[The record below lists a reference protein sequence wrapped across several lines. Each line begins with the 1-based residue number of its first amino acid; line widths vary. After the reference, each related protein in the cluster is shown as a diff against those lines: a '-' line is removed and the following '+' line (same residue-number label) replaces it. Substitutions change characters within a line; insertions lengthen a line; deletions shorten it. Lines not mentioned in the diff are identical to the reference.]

1 MTHPARSPRASRGVG
16 RIAWAPGAWRLLL
29 LAMATLGLVLWPLV
43 SARRP
48 EALLMTVWGQP
59 FEDALF
65 RDQYARG
72 FEAAHPGR
80 RVEYQRHADLE
91 TKYLAW
97 HSRGRGPEL
106 MRLRVTDYH
115 LMVERGMLM
124 PLSPMLVALPGA
136 DRRALLDSIPRSL
149 LDPLRIGAEL
159 YALPQDSAQFGLY
172 YNPDLF
178 DDYNRAHPDEPL
190 PYPTE
195 GWTWEDLRSAA
206 SRLTRRSDGGDVLVA
221 GFDMVVWEWPIMHF
235 ILQAG
240 GELWHEGGLR
250 TRIDEEPGVRALM
263 FLASLVR
270 DGSWSPE
277 FVRAGTMGPDARF
290 ASGRVAMYLDGSWM
304 VPSFETRAPGL
315 RFAVA
320 PPPRGERDVA
330 IAGSVLWGISA
341 HARDPEGAWSLLRY
355 VVAEPQ
361 ARAYW
366 NALRVAPPA
375 NLDVLRSEA
384 FRAATGLPDRFGS
397 FIVPPMPEA
406 DFEAKASWL
415 VRAMTPGPDGNARA
429 VVPAGL
435 YQPLLER
442 ELRGVL
448 QAFLER
454 PDDATPERARNLL
467 RAAAARVHAQIDA
480 DRRAKGLPP
489 GGPGPEARGSASAE
503 GRRGAGAR

>member
-1 MTHPARSPRASRGVG
+1 MTGAPANRRT
-16 RIAWAPGAWRLLL
+16 PGAWRFAALML
-29 LAMATLGLVLWPLV
+29 ATLGVVLWPF
-43 SARRP
+43 AAPRRP
-48 EALLMTVWGQP
+48 AALLMTVWGQP

-65 RDQYARG
+65 RDRYARG
-72 FEAAHPGR
+72 FEAAHPGT

-97 HSRGRGPEL
+97 HTRGRGPEL

-124 PLSPMLVALPGA
+124 PLGA
-136 DRRALLDSIPRSL
+136 RIEAMPEAERRALLGAIPPAL
-149 LDPLRIGAEL
+149 LEPLRIGGDL
-159 YALPQDSAQFGLY
+159 FALPEDSAQFGLY
-172 YNPDLF
+172 FNPDLF
-178 DDYNRAHPDEPL
+178 DAYNREHPQHPIS
-190 PYPTE
+190 YPSE
-195 GWTWEDLRSAA
+195 AWTWEDLRDAA
-206 SRLTRRSDGGDVLVA
+206 ARLTRRSESGDVLVA

-240 GELWHEGGLR
+240 GELWRDDGLR
-250 TRIDEEPGVRALM
+250 TRIDGEPAAAALM

-304 VPSFETRAPGL
+304 APSFETRAPGL

-341 HARDPEGAWSLLRY
+341 HARDPEGAWELLRF
-355 VVAEPQ
+355 VVADEQ
-361 ARAYW
+361 AREYW
-366 NALRVAPPA
+366 DALRVAPPA
-375 NLDVLRSEA
+375 NLNVLTSRA
-384 FRAATGLPDRFGS
+384 FRSASGLPDPARPGEY
-397 FIVPPMPEA
+397 IVPPMPEA
-406 DFEAKASWL
+406 DFEAKAAWL
-415 VRAMTPGPDGNARA
+415 VRAMTPGPGGEVRA
-429 VVPAGL
+429 IVPAGL

-454 PDDATPERARNLL
+454 PEAATAARARDLL
-467 RAAAARVHAQIDA
+467 AGAAARVHAQIDA
-480 DRRAKGLPP
+480 DRRAKGLAPAP
-489 GGPGPEARGSASAE
+489 
-503 GRRGAGAR
+503 